1 MLGNGG
7 CWGKRMTVREKLLTI
22 GTCASLGASL
32 LSGCSPIVDARGNLP
47 DPDAVLQVQPGIDDR
62 GQVTKLLG
70 SPSSLATFNDKTWYY
85 ISKKTSRIAFWS
97 PDVLDQEVLMIKFDD
112 TGVVSDMKVYGL
124 ENGHDITPDPNI
136 TPTYGRELTIIQQ
149 LLGNLGRFGGSG
161 TGGNIFSPGG
171 AGH

>member
-1 MLGNGG
+1 MLGNGRY
-7 CWGKRMTVREKLLTI
+7 WGEHRMSIKRKLLI
-22 GTCASLGASL
+22 LSACASL

-62 GQVTKLLG
+62 TQVAKLLG
-70 SPSSLATFNDKTWYY
+70 SPSTVATFGDKTWYY
-85 ISKKTSRIAFWS
+85 ISKKTSRIAFWT

-112 TGVVSDMKVYGL
+112 SGVVSDMKVYGL

-136 TPTYGRELTIIQQ
+136 TPTYGRELTIVQQ

-161 TGGNIFSPGG
+161 ASGGNIFGAPGT
-171 AGH
+171 H